1 MFTWAVTRPRVA
13 YWPEALNTDEKKTG
27 KNLADLLL
35 TARQR
40 LLSPFP
46 QGSHADE
53 IDADFPKSP
62 IPNPESTRF
71 SIKFL
76 LIASKPSQSSR
87 THHALRAASRS
98 PEFWFDSAASG
109 APLIGEEVVV
119 VVVGAA
125 MAASTAAAVAPDW
138 WNDVNNSPMWQDR
151 SFHALATLYGAVSFV
166 ALVSP
171 SPTGHVRID
180 LGFEKH
186 GLIIGEDIGSC
197 SRAVWKFRL

>member
-1 MFTWAVTRPRVA
+1 M
-13 YWPEALNTDEKKTG
+13 
-27 KNLADLLL
+27 
-35 TARQR
+35 
-40 LLSPFP
+40 
-46 QGSHADE
+46 
-53 IDADFPKSP
+53 
-62 IPNPESTRF
+62 
-71 SIKFL
+71 
-76 LIASKPSQSSR
+76 
-87 THHALRAASRS
+87 
-98 PEFWFDSAASG
+98 
-109 APLIGEEVVV
+109 